1 MISNFDYVLL
11 SIWEEYIEHP
21 DEVDKKI
28 NSKNLN
34 IDTKEYNNILKEL
47 DEKGFVNGITF
58 TGNKNHTITWLDNI
72 QLTDQALEY
81 IAKIGKENKEKSENE
96 IRYEKTTKNI
106 DIKRL
111 LKKVYDEAKDIG
123 TTIAA
128 KCINE
133 NNKI

>member
-96 IRYEKTTKNI
+96 IGYEKTTKNI

>member
-28 NSKNLN
+28 KSKNLN

-58 TGNKNHTITWLDNI
+58 AGNKNHTITWLDNI

-81 IAKIGKENKEKSENE
+81 IAEIGKENKEKSENE
-96 IRYEKTTKNI
+96 IGYEKTTKNI

>member
-28 NSKNLN
+28 KSKNLN

-58 TGNKNHTITWLDNI
+58 AGNKNHIITWLDNI

-81 IAKIGKENKEKSENE
+81 IAEIGKENKEKSENE
-96 IRYEKTTKNI
+96 IGYEKTTQNI